1 MASHFLQSSSDEPPI
16 IFVFTMNKGTIDVGC
31 EREGRG
37 QEPTLGTALKSAALF
52 SQTGPFFSD

>member
-1 MASHFLQSSSDEPPI
+1 MASHLLQSSSDEPPI

-37 QEPTLGTALKSAALF
+37 QEPTLGTALKSAALV
-52 SQTGPFFSD
+52 FSDRPIFF